1 MGVLFFRQKTAYY
14 YWLTT
19 EVITLIFILVNEA
32 MSENSNDRSEE
43 SLVSVRTMD
52 IVTAALFIILGVVI
66 MVGSINLGNGWGSDG
81 PEAGY
86 FPFYVS
92 LIMTAASAVT
102 LYKALIVD
110 RHQERESFVAR
121 GPFKQ
126 VLSVLLPA
134 AVFVLGVQ
142 LIGIYVSALIYITV
156 FMRWLGKYPLW
167 KAVSVGFGVTVAL
180 FMLFEVWFQVPL
192 PHGSLINPLAFIGVQ

>member
-1 MGVLFFRQKTAYY
+1 
-14 YWLTT
+14 
-19 EVITLIFILVNEA
+19 

-52 IVTAALFIILGVVI
+52 IVTAALFILLGVVI
-66 MVGSINLGNGWGSDG
+66 MIGSINLGNGWGSDG

-92 LIMTAASAVT
+92 LIMTVASGFT

-110 RHQERESFVAR
+110 KQEEQESFVAR

-134 AVFVLGVQ
+134 AVFVLGIQ
-142 LIGIYVSALIYITV
+142 LIGIYVSGWIYITV

-167 KAVSVGFGVTVAL
+167 KSIAVGLGVSIAL
-180 FMLFEVWFQVPL
+180 YMLFEVWFQVPL
-192 PHGSLINPLAFIGVQ
+192 PNGSLINPLAIIGVQ